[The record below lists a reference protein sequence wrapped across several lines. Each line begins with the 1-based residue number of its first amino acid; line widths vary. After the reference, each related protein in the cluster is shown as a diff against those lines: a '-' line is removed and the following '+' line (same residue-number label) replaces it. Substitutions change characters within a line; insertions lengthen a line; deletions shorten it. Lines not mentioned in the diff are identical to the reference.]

1 MIRVYHN
8 RIQLQESLKYERQH
22 THDVEELNQSK
33 LRFFTNVSHEFRT
46 PLTLIIGQMETLL
59 QGKLLSPPV
68 YQKFFSI
75 YKNSIQLKE
84 LISELLD
91 FRKQEQ
97 GYMKMKVSEN
107 DIAGFLYENYL
118 LFKEYADTKGIKMI
132 FEKPDKP
139 ICLWYNAKQMQKV
152 VNNIL
157 SNALKYTAR
166 GGVVM
171 LSVCEDENGVV
182 IEIADNG
189 CGVDSQEME
198 KIFDRFYQSNPD
210 DSGTGTGVGLALTKS
225 IVELHGGTIKASGA
239 KGEGMTFTI
248 CLRKGKEHFMPEQ
261 LEEENPVVD
270 VAGDYQQDYRNE
282 EMPLPLLL
290 DDDMTVEDEIGQ
302 EKKSDLKMLVVE
314 DNKQL
319 RELLVQIF
327 TPFYSVVSAED
338 GEEGLEKARMESF
351 NIIISDIV
359 MPNLSGIELCK
370 EIKNNMETCHIP
382 VILLTARTGV
392 EHNLEG
398 LRIGADDYIT
408 KPFNVPILI
417 SRCNNIVKNRFIL
430 QEKFSKQ
437 PLVGPQA
444 LASNPLDKEFL
455 DEVIEIIEKHLS
467 DSKFNVDILGVRN
480 AYRTHTSFS

>member
-1 MIRVYHN
+1 M
-8 RIQLQESLKYERQH
+8 
-22 THDVEELNQSK
+22 
-33 LRFFTNVSHEFRT
+33 
-46 PLTLIIGQMETLL
+46 
-59 QGKLLSPPV
+59 
-68 YQKFFSI
+68 
-75 YKNSIQLKE
+75 
-84 LISELLD
+84 
-91 FRKQEQ
+91 
-97 GYMKMKVSEN
+97 
-107 DIAGFLYENYL
+107 
-118 LFKEYADTKGIKMI
+118 
-132 FEKPDKP
+132 
-139 ICLWYNAKQMQKV
+139 
-152 VNNIL
+152 
-157 SNALKYTAR
+157 
-166 GGVVM
+166 
-171 LSVCEDENGVV
+171 
-182 IEIADNG
+182 
-189 CGVDSQEME
+189 
-198 KIFDRFYQSNPD
+198 
-210 DSGTGTGVGLALTKS
+210 ALTKS
-225 IVELHGGTIKASGA
+225 IVELHGGTIKAAGA

-270 VAGDYQQDYRNE
+270 VTGDYSQDYRNE

-290 DDDMTVEDEIGQ
+290 DDDMTVEDEIVQ
-302 EKKSDLKMLVVE
+302 EKENDLKMLVVE

-338 GEEGLEKARMESF
+338 GEEGLEKVRTESF
-351 NIIISDIV
+351 NIVISDIV
-359 MPNLSGIELCK
+359 MPRLSGIELCK

-417 SRCNNIVKNRFIL
+417 SRCNNIVKNRFML

-467 DSKFNVDILGVRN
+467 DSKFNVDILVSEMLIG
-480 AYRTHTSFS
+480 RTRLFHKLKAITGTNSF